1 MSSLVVSIRS
11 ALALAL
17 LFCAAVSGNAAA
29 QDASYVQTYMLSG
42 AGVPATC
49 SAKPARAQKY
59 QTGLTKGTQ
68 KADELF
74 ASAEIGKSPQKMQ
87 KKIFRVLERLHDQ
100 VREAWRAESSDG
112 RRCRVQ
118 GVIDGFLTR
127 ITALIGQCI
136 LDGAQWGQFTAQM
149 YCLLSL
155 ELGGLGD
162 GGVFLRGPVGICGDL
177 FQTTCDGVY
186 SYVASEGKT
195 KLPSTVSR
203 FCSDRNIS
211 VAPYA
216 GCYPYTIGNYA
227 SIFANSRATDC
238 AYVSP

>member
-1 MSSLVVSIRS
+1 VPS
-11 ALALAL
+11 A
-17 LFCAAVSGNAAA
+17 
-29 QDASYVQTYMLSG
+29 
-42 AGVPATC
+42 C

-59 QTGLTKGTQ
+59 QAGLTKGTQ

-87 KKIFRVLERLHDQ
+87 KKIFRVLDRLHDQ
-100 VREAWRAESSDG
+100 VRDAWHAESSDG

-118 GVIDGFLTR
+118 GVIDGFLSR
-127 ITALIGQCI
+127 IVALIGQCI

-149 YCLLSL
+149 YCTLSL

-162 GGVFLRGPVGICGDL
+162 GGVFVRGPVGICGDL

-186 SYVASEGKT
+186 SYVATEGKT

-203 FCSDRNIS
+203 FCSERNIS
-211 VAPYA
+211 VSPYA
-216 GCYPYTIGNYA
+216 GCYPYTTGNYA
-227 SIFANSRATDC
+227 SIFANSRAIDC
-238 AYVSP
+238 AYVAP

>member
-1 MSSLVVSIRS
+1 
-11 ALALAL
+11 LA
-17 LFCAAVSGNAAA
+17 LFCAAVSGKAAA
-29 QDASYVQTYMLSG
+29 QDAAYMLYG

-59 QTGLTKGTQ
+59 QAGLTKGTQ
-68 KADELF
+68 RADALF
-74 ASAEIGKSPQKMQ
+74 ASTEIGKSPHKMQ
-87 KKIFRVLERLHDQ
+87 KKIFRVLDRLHDQ

-118 GVIDGFLTR
+118 GVVDGFLSR

-136 LDGAQWGQFTAQM
+136 LDGAQWGQFTAHM
-149 YCLLSL
+149 YCSLSL

-162 GGVFLRGPVGICGDL
+162 GGVFVRGPVGICGDL

-186 SYVASEGKT
+186 AYIASEGKT
-195 KLPSTVSR
+195 ALPATVSR

-216 GCYPYTIGNYA
+216 GCSPYTLGNFA
-227 SIFANSRATDC
+227 SIFENSRATDC
-238 AYVSP
+238 AYVAP

>member
-1 MSSLVVSIRS
+1 MSSCIRGVSM
-11 ALALAL
+11 LAL
-17 LFCAAVSGNAAA
+17 LLCAAMSSKASA
-29 QDASYVQTYMLSG
+29 QDAAYAQTYMLYG

-59 QTGLTKGTQ
+59 QTGLSKGTQ

-74 ASAEIGKSPQKMQ
+74 ASSEIAKNPQRLQ
-87 KKIFRVLERLHDQ
+87 KKISRVLERLHDQ
-100 VREAWRAESSDG
+100 VLDAWRSESSDG

-118 GVIDGFLTR
+118 GVIDGFLSR

-149 YCLLSL
+149 YCSLSL

-162 GGVFLRGPVGICGDL
+162 GGVFVRGPVGICGDL

-195 KLPSTVSR
+195 KLPATVSR

-211 VAPYA
+211 VSPYA
-216 GCYPYTIGNYA
+216 GCYPYTTGNYA

-238 AYVSP
+238 AFVAP